1 MTLLITLDA
10 LQTLDAIERRHSFAA
25 AAEELHRV
33 PSAVSYT
40 INKLEEDLGV
50 ELFDRSRRKAELTAI
65 GRLVLEQGRKI
76 LTAAEELTAQARQA
90 ADGWEVKLRICI
102 ESVLSCDAIYDLI
115 EEFQKIQPKT
125 EIRLSEEV
133 LSGSWDALVDD
144 RCDLVIGAEGA
155 PPSPGF
161 ILHPLGQVMFDFAVA
176 AGHPLSRLPTPLSI
190 SVIEDYP
197 TVIVTDSS
205 LQLPTRSAGLLD
217 GRSRIYVPT
226 IEHKIAAQCK
236 GLGVGYLPRHRI
248 TQQLAQGQLVV
259 LPLDALRPPVDI
271 SVACQR
277 SNNGKGV
284 KWFIDRLKNMQF
296 DPEHGG
302 LTEKLGNPPKNSSNK
317 S

>member
-10 LQTLDAIERRHSFAA
+10 LQTLDAIERRQSFAA

-65 GRLVLEQGRKI
+65 GRLVLEQGRQI
-76 LTAAEELTAQARQA
+76 LTAAQELTALARQA

-115 EEFQKIQPKT
+115 EQFQRIQPKT

-133 LSGSWDALVDD
+133 LSGSWDALIDG
-144 RCDLVIGAEGA
+144 RCDLVIGAEGMPPA
-155 PPSPGF
+155 PGYAT
-161 ILHPLGQVMFDFAVA
+161 HPLGQVLFEFAVA
-176 AGHPLSRLPTPLSI
+176 ADHPLTHLPTPLATSAI
-190 SVIEDYP
+190 QDHP
-197 TVIVTDSS
+197 TVIVADSS
-205 LQLPTRSAGLLD
+205 QRLPTRSAGLLD

-226 IEHKIAAQCK
+226 IEHKIATQCK
-236 GLGVGYLPRHRI
+236 GLGVGYLPHHRI

-259 LPLDALRPPVDI
+259 LPLDAARPPVDI
-271 SVACQR
+271 SVAWQR
-277 SNNGKGV
+277 SNNGKGL
-284 KWFIDRLKNMQF
+284 KWFVERLQRMQF
-296 DPEHGG
+296 DPEQGQ
-302 LTEKLGNPPKNSSNK
+302 LVEKNLEPF
-317 S
+317 